1 MTRANGW
8 LAASRR
14 EQQLRWMHEMIDQSL
29 RHQFHANAAVQGR
42 IETLECDVA
51 EGRTTPLRAAR
62 TLLAAYSDPEGA

>member
-1 MTRANGW
+1 
-8 LAASRR
+8 
-14 EQQLRWMHEMIDQSL
+14 MHEMIDQSL
-29 RHQFHANAAVQGR
+29 RHQFHANAAVRGR